1 MIDAR
6 ARPGDGVS
14 APFSRAERA
23 ISMETTMNTEPT
35 GKTCTVVIADD
46 HVIIREAIADLLA
59 DTKGM
64 GAPRYVVVA
73 MAENGLE
80 AIAAVKAHRPGL
92 LFLDISMPLASG
104 AEILHDVRRWSPD
117 TRIAVFTGVTSP
129 GLLAGIVEA
138 GADGL
143 FSKANPVRAMTD
155 KLPLLLRG
163 GRHVAA
169 EFTELIRRGL
179 QSGSLSGRER
189 QVLNMIVA
197 GKSNKEIASELHI
210 SPKTVEKHRASLMGK
225 LEAHSVVQLMARALK
240 DGLIDPA

>member
-1 MIDAR
+1 MMGAR
-6 ARPGDGVS
+6 ERPGDEVS
-14 APFSRAERA
+14 APFSPAKRAL
-23 ISMETTMNTEPT
+23 STQTTMNTEST
-35 GKTCTVVIADD
+35 GKICTVVIADD
-46 HVIIREAIADLLA
+46 HAIIREAIADRLA
-59 DTKGM
+59 DTSRL
-64 GAPRYVVVA
+64 GAPRYGVA
-73 MAENGLE
+73 ATAANGLE

-104 AEILHDVRRWSPD
+104 AEIIHDVRRWSPN
-117 TRIAVFTGVTSP
+117 TRIVVFTGVTSP

-143 FSKANPVRAMTD
+143 FSKAHPVSAMVA
-155 KLPLLLRG
+155 KLPLLVHG

-169 EFTELIRRGL
+169 EFTELIRRGQ
-179 QSGSLSGRER
+179 QSAALSSRER

-197 GKSNKEIASELHI
+197 GKSNKEIANELHI

-225 LEAHSVVQLMARALK
+225 LDAHSVVQLMARALK

>member
-1 MIDAR
+1 M
-6 ARPGDGVS
+6 
-14 APFSRAERA
+14 
-23 ISMETTMNTEPT
+23 TTELP

-46 HVIIREAIADLLA
+46 HVIIREAIANLLA
-59 DTKGM
+59 DTPRPGV
-64 GAPRYVVVA
+64 PRYTVVA
-73 MAENGLE
+73 TAENGLE

-104 AEILHDVRRWSPD
+104 AEIIHDVRRWSPD

-143 FSKANPVRAMTD
+143 FSKAHPVSVMME
-155 KLPLLLRG
+155 KLPLMLRG
-163 GRHVAA
+163 GRYVAA
-169 EFTELIRRGL
+169 EFTELIRRGR
-179 QSGSLSGRER
+179 QAGSLSGRER

-197 GKSNKEIASELHI
+197 GKSNKEIASQLHI